1 MMQTPAQIGRYIYCI
16 IASGQPANFG
26 PLGIGGR
33 GDRLYTIS
41 FDGIAAVVSDSPI
54 KTYSLSHEN
63 LIAHETAIEAVM
75 KGHCVLPVRFCTIAA
90 DDGKVKEILEKARDR
105 FRDLLKAMAGKKE
118 LGLKAVF
125 KYAIY
130 KEILD
135 KYPDIKSLKES
146 IAALPFAQ
154 TQAGRMEIG
163 RLVESALQME
173 KERCKDDI
181 LAALSPLAAQVKINN
196 NYGELMLLSAA
207 FLVDDG
213 KEKSFDQRVDQ
224 LDAKYGDKVKFK
236 YVGTLPPFNF
246 VNLVIDTRRTDLV
259 AAS

>member
-1 MMQTPAQIGRYIYCI
+1 MTQTASQIGRYIYCI
-16 IASGQPANFG
+16 IGSGRPQTFG

-33 GDRLYTIS
+33 GDQLYTIT

-54 KTYSLSHEN
+54 KSYPLSHDN
-63 LIAHETAIEAVM
+63 LIAHEKAIEEVM

-90 DDGKVKEILEKARDR
+90 DDDKVKEILVKARDR
-105 FRDLLKAMAGKKE
+105 FRDLLRAMAGKKE

-130 KEILD
+130 KDILEN
-135 KYPDIKSLKES
+135 YPNIKSLKENL
-146 IAALPFAQ
+146 AALPFDQ
-154 TQAGRMEIG
+154 TQTGRMEIG

-173 KERCKDDI
+173 KERRKDGI

-196 NYGELMLLSAA
+196 NYGELMILSAA
-207 FLVDDG
+207 FLV
-213 KEKSFDQRVDQ
+213 EERNETSFDQRVDQ

-246 VNLVIDTRRTDLV
+246 VNLVIDTRQTNLV